1 MDNIA
6 LLNLEGMSMAG
17 HPGVAAKLFGALQ
30 RVGISVI
37 LISQV
42 RFAVVCRSGCNAR
55 KRSVDAPLSL
65 PALPDFWR
73 PTHNFRRCEHLDELC
88 SVAGT
93 SLKRVKTRNL
103 SMA

>member
-17 HPGVAAKLFGALQ
+17 HPGVAAKLFGALE

-42 RFAVVCRSGCNAR
+42 RKFTVGVAV
-55 KRSVDAPLSL
+55 
-65 PALPDFWR
+65 PAKHSMMRLYDLLVTKYIALF
-73 PTHNFRRCEHLDELC
+73 FR
-88 SVAGT
+88 
-93 SLKRVKTRNL
+93 
-103 SMA
+103 